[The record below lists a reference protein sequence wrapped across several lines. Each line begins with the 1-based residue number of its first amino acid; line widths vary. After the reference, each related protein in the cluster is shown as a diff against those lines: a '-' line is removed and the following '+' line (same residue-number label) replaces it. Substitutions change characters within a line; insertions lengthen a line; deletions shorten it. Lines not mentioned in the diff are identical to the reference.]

1 MALTFRQVVKWL
13 GPGWLTK
20 DQIADA
26 EGDLHECDSRVL
38 WTIAS
43 LFDALTMR
51 AKFGIL
57 ARSPSPDMP
66 PDAAVV
72 LAQDWRVLRGFGET
86 DAELIERLQRTPGHW
101 QTWGLAW
108 PMLEQ
113 LRGYIGSDA
122 RDVAIVTGRAD
133 YKIVDVD
140 GDRSIVRATA
150 WDWDGEMGPQWA
162 RFWVVVFSQLGPY
175 GPEGTF
181 GDGSLFGDGG
191 AIGLDCSPAE
201 VQQLRLLVAQWKHA
215 GSANNCIIVTFDDAW
230 FAPDSVDLPGGDWG
244 NYSKLV
250 GGEYVPARYNQARY
264 IQGTF

>member
-1 MALTFRQVVKWL
+1 MARTFRQVVKSL
-13 GPGWLTK
+13 GPGWLTR
-20 DQIADA
+20 DVIADA
-26 EGDLHECDSRVL
+26 EGELHECDSRVL
-38 WTIAS
+38 WTIAT
-43 LFDALTMR
+43 LFDALSMR
-51 AKFGIL
+51 ARYGIL

-86 DAELIERLQRTPGHW
+86 DAELIARLQLTPNHW

-140 GDRSIVRATA
+140 GDRSIVRATT

-162 RFWVVVFSQLGPY
+162 RFWVVIFSQLGPY
-175 GPEGTF
+175 GPEGDF

-191 AIGLDCSPAE
+191 AVGIDCSPAE

-215 GSANNCIIVTFDDAW
+215 GSANNCIVVTFDDPW
-230 FAPDSVDLPGGDWG
+230 FEPASPDLPDGTWG
-244 NYSKLV
+244 NYAKLV
-250 GGEYVPARYNQARY
+250 GGEYVPARYNGARY
-264 IQGTF
+264 IQGTY

>member
-1 MALTFRQVVKWL
+1 MARTFRQVVKWL

-20 DQIADA
+20 DQIANA
-26 EGDLHECDSRVL
+26 NGELQECDSRAL
-38 WTIAS
+38 WTLAT
-43 LFDALTMR
+43 LFDALVSR
-51 AKFGIL
+51 VKYGIL

-72 LAQDWRVLRGFGET
+72 LAQDWRVLRGFGES
-86 DAELIERLQRTPGHW
+86 DADLIARLQRTPQHW

-113 LRGYIGSDA
+113 LRGFIGDGL
-122 RDVAIVTGRAD
+122 DVVSIVTGRAD
-133 YKIVDVD
+133 YKTIYGD
-140 GDRSIVRATA
+140 GERRIDRATA

-162 RFWVVVFSQLGPY
+162 RFWIVIFSQFGPY

-215 GSANNCIIVTFDDAW
+215 GSANNCIIVTFDDLA
-230 FAPDSVDLPGGDWG
+230 FLPASASLPNGTWG

-250 GGEYVPARYNQARY
+250 GGVYVAARNASARY
-264 IQGTF
+264 IQGSY